1 MTAINNDP
9 DYFQTYL
16 EKLEEDE
23 DDELNNEVI
32 QSIKND
38 FVTEVDDNG
47 SVDEEKEAEDRG
59 AIIMDAEGN
68 YYFQTSKEIVKVEPI
83 SKVSQAPAA
92 VVTPNNKRK
101 PKAQAASVS
110 TKKTKLSNNKS
121 VKKENNNVKPADETA
136 NSEFILQEEVYE
148 FDENEQD
155 PDDPGVEPDADYGSK
170 GLLKSAKKSS
180 ANEEATFICMLC
192 PYQTAK
198 KFLLSRHLKK
208 HSDERPYKCTVCERG
223 FKTNSSLMNH
233 RNTHLGVKPHACKD
247 CDMAFTTSGELVRH
261 VRYRHTHIKPHK
273 CTECD
278 YSSVEMSKLRR
289 HMRCHTGERPYQCP
303 HCTYASPDTFKL
315 KRHMRIHT
323 GEKPYECDICHARF
337 TQSNSLKLHRLIH
350 SVNEKPVFQCHLC
363 PTTCGRKTD
372 LRLHIKKL
380 HSSDQPIPCKRCG
393 KELPDR
399 YSYKMHLKTHEGE
412 KCFRCDYCPYA
423 SISERHLESHL
434 HIHLDKK
441 PFICEICNTSFRQKP
456 LLVRHMKIYHSDNY
470 EPPQSRKKDHK
481 CPHCNKMF
489 AFNGNLMRHM
499 EIHDPTSDLMK
510 KKEALKVGRMT
521 RVRMDGTVVAL
532 PPTNCF
538 MENNSEYGYDDNNI
552 GEEQQQQQIDDDEV
566 IPEEGYEDEEEEE
579 AEDEEYNEENIQYVY
594 DELEAD
600 EYVEQEYEE
609 QLEEATDE
617 KSLID
622 VKMEKLET
630 IVTPQP
636 ALKQSIILKGKDN
649 EAKIMSLEVND
660 DQDFMVIEVLP
671 DDDDDEEES
680 QEVIAQVQPQPV
692 KSTTANKNTNKA
704 TVIKTQKKAQSL
716 ISDYFGF
723 EVDQDDDDDE
733 TKGDIK
739 LLEMIEQE

>member
-1 MTAINNDP
+1 MTVINNDP

-38 FVTEVDDNG
+38 FVTEVEENG
-47 SVDEEKEAEDRG
+47 SVEDEKEAEDRG

-68 YYFQTSKEIVKVEPI
+68 YYFQTSEKIVKVEPI
-83 SKVSQAPAA
+83 NKVSQAPAT

-101 PKAQAASVS
+101 AKAQAASVS
-110 TKKTKLSNNKS
+110 TKKTKLAANNSKAM
-121 VKKENNNVKPADETA
+121 KKENNDVKTADETV
-136 NSEFILQEEVYE
+136 NSEFISQEEVYE

-170 GLLKSAKKSS
+170 GLLKSTKKST
-180 ANEEATFICMLC
+180 ANEEATFTCMLC

-470 EPPQSRKKDHK
+470 EPPQTRKKDHK

-499 EIHDPTSDLMK
+499 EIHDPSSDLMK

-532 PPTNCF
+532 STTSNSLL
-538 MENNSEYGYDDNNI
+538 ENNDEYGYNDNNT
-552 GEEQQQQQIDDDEV
+552 GEEQQQIDDDEV
-566 IPEEGYEDEEEEE
+566 IPEEGYEEEEEE
-579 AEDEEYNEENIQYVY
+579 EVGDEDCNEENIQYVY
-594 DELEAD
+594 EELEAD

-609 QLEEATDE
+609 QLEAATDE
-617 KSLID
+617 KFGID
-622 VKMEKLET
+622 LKMET
-630 IVTPQP
+630 VASPQP
-636 ALKQSIILKGKDN
+636 ALKQSIILKGDDN
-649 EAKIMSLEVND
+649 EAKIVALEVND

-671 DDDDDEEES
+671 DDDDDDEEL
-680 QEVIAQVQPQPV
+680 QEVIAQVQAQPV
-692 KSTTANKNTNKA
+692 KSTTVNKKTNKTTA
-704 TVIKTQKKAQSL
+704 IKTQKKTQSL

-723 EVDQDDDDDE
+723 EVDQDDDDEE
-733 TKGDIK
+733 TKEDIK
-739 LLEMIEQE
+739 LLELIEQE